1 MKRRAPIETEV
12 PDLSSDEELMSE
24 DEVPAKE
31 LRAEKRP
38 STEDQLLTQHWKRTK
53 TKGKGIDLVQK
64 YAYLFEGVED
74 DFERT
79 GFIQV
84 RLVGPKEKKVSA
96 KKPRAKDGD
105 KNLRYSNCSP
115 EIQRGLD
122 QTRAAEWRKWMK
134 FRAGVVLTKEQV
146 EEPSKMERIFVL
158 CNG

>member
-1 MKRRAPIETEV
+1 MSSTDDLSKRRTPAETVSV
-12 PDLSSDEELMSE
+12 PELSSDEELMSE

-38 STEDQLLTQHWKRTK
+38 ATEDQLLTQHWKRTK
-53 TKGKGIDLVQK
+53 TKGKGTDLVQK

-84 RLVGPKEKKVSA
+84 RLTGPKEKRILA
-96 KKPRAKDGD
+96 RKPRAKDGD

-122 QTRAAEWRKWMK
+122 QTRAAEWRKWLTFPASTTNRK
-134 FRAGVVLTKEQV
+134 RVLNV
-146 EEPSKMERIFVL
+146 
-158 CNG
+158 